1 MELCNGGDL
10 EHFRKW
16 RGGFLK
22 ENEAKIVLRQILKGL
37 EKIKEKNIM
46 HRDLKLPNVMLHFPE
61 LSNDIL
67 LD

>member
-22 ENEAKIVLRQILKGL
+22 ENEAKIVLRHILKGL
-37 EKIKEKNIM
+37 E
-46 HRDLKLPNVMLHFPE
+46 
-61 LSNDIL
+61 
-67 LD
+67 

>member
-1 MELCNGGDL
+1 M
-10 EHFRKW
+10 
-16 RGGFLK
+16 K

-37 EKIKEKNIM
+37 EKIKERNIM